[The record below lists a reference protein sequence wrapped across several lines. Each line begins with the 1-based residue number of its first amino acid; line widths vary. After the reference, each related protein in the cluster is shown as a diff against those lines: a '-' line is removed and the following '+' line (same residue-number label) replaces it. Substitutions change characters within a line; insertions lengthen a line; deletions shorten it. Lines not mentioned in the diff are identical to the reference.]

1 MGCPKDP
8 CAQIGIYKL
17 GLGLDKDD
25 YMGFIS
31 TLGRI
36 GFKGPCTPIVPIVEY
51 TVGAHGPLG
60 LPILDV

>member
-8 CAQIGIYKL
+8 CAQIGFYKL

-36 GFKGPCTPIVPIVEY
+36 GFKGPCTPIVPIV
-51 TVGAHGPLG
+51 
-60 LPILDV
+60 